1 MRKVCVYIDKNIHAR
16 VIKRRKVLD
25 SCFRFFFLMGTLAYL
40 KQSGDAVLSGSR
52 LAAQGSA
59 NPQSQTEAQQTAVWL
74 RHRLKE
80 DREEHAEEEINV
92 VKQEEAEKN
101 SGGGGESSMMRKD
114 ENKVFVLC
122 FMIPCL
128 AKHSRAVLIHVL
140 AKFSLSSSYLF
151 PLPPCLRRREKCN
164 QVKRRLKRKQ
174 SC

>member
-1 MRKVCVYIDKNIHAR
+1 MQARSPSDYVRETTERDIAVIEGSARCRRDTRAWRSRQSRGIGGDRAENAVQGMRKVCVYIDKNIHAR

-114 ENKVFVLC
+114 ENK
-122 FMIPCL
+122 
-128 AKHSRAVLIHVL
+128 
-140 AKFSLSSSYLF
+140 
-151 PLPPCLRRREKCN
+151 
-164 QVKRRLKRKQ
+164 
-174 SC
+174 